1 MVIKNIFEQLFAG
14 GMVVVATSNRPPQDL
29 YLHGLQRESF
39 LPFIDELQ
47 GKKRERFWSTTLQ
60 HLNTII
66 ISRQARDKH
75 NIGELKRE
83 NTYRLCMMQTAA
95 RCTTLMR

>member
-47 GKKRERFWSTTLQ
+47 GKKRERFLVDHFATFEHDHHIKTGS
-60 HLNTII
+60 
-66 ISRQARDKH
+66 
-75 NIGELKRE
+75 G
-83 NTYRLCMMQTAA
+83 QT
-95 RCTTLMR
+95 